1 MGKSYLMTRYLL
13 DTNHLSPLVTLDHPL
28 RAKVLQQISSGDSFA
43 IASPALNEFLFG
55 IGIVKRSA
63 QNWREWEFLRPSF
76 TYYAVDAAI
85 AEDAARL
92 RINLRSHGRQLETI
106 DSMLAII
113 ALRQDFI
120 LLTKDKDFQAVPGLK
135 QENWI
140 V

>member
-1 MGKSYLMTRYLL
+1 MTRYLL
-13 DTNHLSPLVTLDHPL
+13 DTNHLSPLVTLDHSL
-28 RAKVLQQISSGDSFA
+28 RDKVLQQISAGDSFA

-55 IGIVKRSA
+55 IGIAKRAA

-76 TYYAVDAAI
+76 TYYAIDAAV

-92 RINLRSHGRQLETI
+92 RINLRSRGRQLEAV

-113 ALRQDFI
+113 ALRQDLT
-120 LLTKDKDFQAVPGLK
+120 LLTKDKDFFAVPNLK
-135 QENWI
+135 QANWM